1 LKETAMAIELGVRS
15 TKSAR
20 RSVLDREVAMTLAAT
35 EYDRVV
41 TVFEEC
47 TPEQWEMPTVC
58 PGWDVRAMAGH
69 MLGMAQMVA
78 TVPELVRQQATS
90 QRSAKKEGGLSI
102 DSLTELQ
109 VAKNANLSTDALAE
123 NMQVVGPRAA
133 RSRRRVPG
141 LIRNRRIPEWQDVGG
156 QLESWTFGFLFDT
169 ILTRD
174 PFMHRL
180 DISSATGIPVH
191 ATADH
196 EGVLVDDIVR
206 EWAGRHGQEFRL
218 ELSGPAGGAW
228 GTGGGEP
235 TTMDAFEFCRILA
248 GRKPATGLFAEQVPF

>member
-1 LKETAMAIELGVRS
+1 MATELVAVS
-15 TKSAR
+15 TKNAR
-20 RSVLDREVAMTLAAT
+20 RSALDRDVAMTLAAT

-78 TVPELVRQQATS
+78 TLPEMVRQQATS
-90 QRSAKKEGGLSI
+90 LRSAKKNGGLSI
-102 DSLTELQ
+102 DALTALQ
-109 VAKNANLSTDALAE
+109 VAKNANLSAGALVE
-123 NMQVVGPRAA
+123 NMAMVGPRAL
-133 RSRRRVPG
+133 RSRRRVPA
-141 LIRNRRIPEWQDVGG
+141 LIRNRRMPEEQYVGG
-156 QLESWTFGFLFDT
+156 QPESWTFGFLFDI

-180 DISSATGIPVH
+180 DISQVTGVKVH

-206 EWAGRHGQEFRL
+206 EWAGRHGQDFRL
-218 ELSGPAGGAW
+218 ELSGPAGGTW
-228 GTGGGEP
+228 GTGEAELI
-235 TTMDAFEFCRILA
+235 TMDAFEFCRILA
-248 GRKPATGLFAEQVPF
+248 GRKSATGLLEAQVPF

>member
-1 LKETAMAIELGVRS
+1 MSIELGVRS
-15 TKSAR
+15 AKNAR
-20 RSVLDREVAMTLAAT
+20 RSILDRDVAMTLAAT

-47 TPEQWEMPTVC
+47 TTEQWEMPTVC

-69 MLGMAQMVA
+69 MLGMAQMIA

-90 QRSAKKEGGLSI
+90 LRSAKKTGGFSI
-102 DSLTELQ
+102 DSLTALQ
-109 VAKNANLSTDALAE
+109 VAKNANLSAGALVE
-123 NMQVVGPRAA
+123 NMRMVGPRAV
-133 RSRRRVPG
+133 RSRRRAPA
-141 LIRNRRIPEWQDVGG
+141 LIRNRRMPEAQYVGG
-156 QLESWTFGFLFDT
+156 QPEWWTFGFLFDV

-180 DISSATGIPVH
+180 DISDVTGTPVH

-206 EWAGRHGQEFRL
+206 EWAARHGQDFRL
-218 ELSGPAGGAW
+218 ELLGPAGGSW
-228 GTGGGEP
+228 GTGDAELI
-235 TTMDAFEFCRILA
+235 TMDAFEFCRILA
-248 GRKPATGLFAEQVPF
+248 GRKPATDLLEEQVPF